1 MLAWLFK
8 RSLVGKHA
16 PDISGQKWFN
26 ETALPEAVREK
37 VKRGE
42 SLDIR
47 RDLAGYV
54 VLIDFWDYD
63 CIHCINA
70 MPHLRE
76 WWQKYKDRKFL
87 IIGVHTPEFE
97 FAKDPE
103 KVESAVLRF
112 ELNYPV
118 VSDPDY
124 TTWERYRTKAWPR
137 ELIID
142 AQGMVRYDHTGEGD
156 YEAKEN
162 IIQQLLK

>member
-1 MLAWLFK
+1 MSWFFH
-8 RSLVGKHA
+8 RSLTGKHA
-16 PDISGQKWFN
+16 PEISGEKWFN
-26 ETALPEAVREK
+26 EMALPEAVQQK

-42 SLDIR
+42 PLDIQ

-54 VLIDFWDYD
+54 VLVDFWDYD

-76 WWQKYKDRKFL
+76 WWQKYQGQKFL

-137 ELIID
+137 ELIVDTEGI
-142 AQGMVRYDHTGEGD
+142 VRYDHTGEGD
-156 YEAKEN
+156 YETKEN